1 MQMQIKLK
9 ELKHSPNN
17 VRQVKASDSSLHSL
31 TESIRSKGLLHNL
44 VVSKNGKGYN
54 VIDGNRRL
62 DALNKIYK
70 DKATPINCVVIEDDT
85 EVGLHANMMR
95 EDMHPLDECDVIQ
108 ALVADGGEDYDSIA
122 LRFGQTEH
130 WVKQRIALSE
140 LSDLAK
146 QKFRNYEF
154 NLGIA
159 KELTLGTHEKQDE
172 YLTEN
177 DTYYKESA
185 KRFLTSN
192 KIETSNALFEINK
205 SNIEELGIEKDLFG
219 DEDFITNYEAFE
231 RMQMAYINN
240 QIEAKQ
246 KEGYQDVIFLK
257 DTYTFEAPETKHLRR
272 AYNEDDSYDKSQLIM
287 VLTYSSYRHELDYHE
302 YIVPEEYDNDE
313 QIKEAMEEEEV
324 ELTPL
329 VMSKPQ
335 RDILNGYYAEHVKE
349 KLNDMKHINL
359 MMALLCH
366 RKLGYTAFESMNR
379 IGNIYSDNQNNFPS
393 GGEPDDNPTPS
404 YIKCIEDHTERAV
417 AAFQDDG
424 TSPLHYCLTL
434 SDKELHSLFVACC
447 VTGIS
452 RTDLQDETL
461 TKEIGDDSIASHWFK
476 PDQKWLNKYT
486 KEQIGQLELMVF
498 GIDYPTLTKANRTKK
513 LSEALANNPVFDPY
527 GSWPQ

>member
-108 ALVADGGEDYDSIA
+108 ALVSDGGEDYDSIA
-122 LRFGQTEH
+122 LRFGQTEN

-177 DTYYKESA
+177 EIYYKDSA
-185 KRFLTSN
+185 RRFLTTN
-192 KIETSNALFEINK
+192 KIPASKALFKIDDT
-205 SNIEELGIEKDLFG
+205 NIDELAIEKDLFG
-219 DEDFITNYEAFE
+219 DEEFVTNREAFE
-231 RMQMAYINN
+231 RMQMAYVNS
-240 QIEAKQ
+240 QVEAK
-246 KEGYQDVIFLK
+246 KIAGYHDVILLV
-257 DTYTFEAPETKHLRR
+257 DTYSWESPEVKHLHP
-272 AYNEDDSYDKSQLIM
+272 AYGDSYDRSQLIM
-287 VLTYSSYRHELDYHE
+287 VLSYQSGRYDLNYSE
-302 YIVPEEYDNDE
+302 YIAPEEYDNE
-313 QIKEAMEEEEV
+313 EKMKEEIQEEE

-349 KLNDMKHINL
+349 KLNNKKYINL

-379 IGNIYSDNQNNFPS
+379 IGNIYSDTQNNFPS

-417 AAFQDDG
+417 AAYQSDG
-424 TSPLHYCLTL
+424 TSPLRYCLTL
-434 SDKELHSLFVACC
+434 STKELDSLFIACC
-447 VTGIS
+447 VSGIS

-461 TKEIGDDSIASHWFK
+461 TKEIGNDSIASHWFK

-513 LSEALANNPVFDPY
+513 LSEALATNPVFDPY